1 MTFDSVSMFVS
12 EDIGA
17 ANKVVAINQATIDQ
31 AEIET
36 MAPVALSRNR
46 IGDQLKIFR
55 IRFPMKLPSALPN
68 PIPRKSAAALNA
80 VRLNDVVVEAPVT
93 ISIEDRPSQAPA
105 NNPTNE
111 STLTINPRR
120 QPELTIKIPNASKII
135 SK

>member
-31 AEIET
+31 APIET
-36 MAPVALSRNR
+36 AAPVELSRNR
-46 IGDQLKIFR
+46 IGDQLKTLR
-55 IRFPMKLPSALPN
+55 IRFPMKPPNALPN

-93 ISIEDRPSQAPA
+93 ISIKDRPSQAPA
-105 NNPTNE
+105 NNPISE
-111 STLTINPRR
+111 STLTIKPRR
-120 QPELTIKIPNASKII
+120 QPELTIKIPKASKII